1 MSDLIRCT
9 KCGKETNKY
18 SPICEYCSEPL
29 ERGVPESSHASEG
42 KEGPA
47 GVSAAQ
53 TTEESGK
60 ALHAELGKYSGRLKK
75 CPFCAEEIQA
85 EAIKCRYCG
94 EFIKKPAGGTGKY
107 KILFLTLLAGAGVI
121 LILALIFIG
130 GAKFLKGPAAIH
142 DENKLSPALKS
153 DPAKA
158 DYVKKYITVTDF
170 GTLEETD
177 SKSSAVTKYFYG
189 TIKNGGDKTVIK
201 LTLTIYYFDKNGQ
214 RIAEGTIS
222 PILGTKD
229 KPNSLKPAGSQE
241 FKLPIM
247 NANPEWSG
255 RIKHKVSDIEFL

>member
-1 MSDLIRCT
+1 MGDLIRCT
-9 KCGKETNKY
+9 KCGKDTNKY
-18 SPICEYCSEPL
+18 SPVCEYCSEPL
-29 ERGVPESSHASEG
+29 ERVVPESLHASE
-42 KEGPA
+42 
-47 GVSAAQ
+47 V
-53 TTEESGK
+53 EESGK

-94 EFIKKPAGGTGKY
+94 EFIKKTSGGAGKY
-107 KILFLTLLAGAGVI
+107 KILFLTLLAGIGV
-121 LILALIFIG
+121 ALISVFISTSG
-130 GAKFLKGPAAIH
+130 PNLLKGLTA
-142 DENKLSPALKS
+142 DKDYTKLSPALKS

-158 DYVKKYITVTDF
+158 DYVKKYISVTDL
-170 GTLEETD
+170 GMLEETD
-177 SKSSAVTKYFYG
+177 SKSSAATKYFYG

-229 KPNSLKPAGSQE
+229 KPNSLKPAGSQD

-247 NANPEWSG
+247 NTSPEWSG
-255 RIKHKVSDIEFL
+255 KIKHKVSDIEFL